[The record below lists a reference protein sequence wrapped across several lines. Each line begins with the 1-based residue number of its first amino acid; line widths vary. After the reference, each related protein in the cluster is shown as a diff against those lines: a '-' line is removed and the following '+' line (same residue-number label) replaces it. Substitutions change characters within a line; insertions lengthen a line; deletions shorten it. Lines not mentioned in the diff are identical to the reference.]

1 MFLQIID
8 HLFTALQQRLEAY
21 DVISGIFGLFSNMPE
36 VNGDQ
41 LRDASE
47 RLVQTYSEDL
57 NTSFSEEIA
66 YFQE

>member
-1 MFLQIID
+1 MID

-21 DVISGIFGLFSNMPE
+21 DVVSGIFGLFSNILE

-41 LRDASE
+41 VRDAAE

-57 NTSFSEEIA
+57 NTSFS
-66 YFQE
+66 